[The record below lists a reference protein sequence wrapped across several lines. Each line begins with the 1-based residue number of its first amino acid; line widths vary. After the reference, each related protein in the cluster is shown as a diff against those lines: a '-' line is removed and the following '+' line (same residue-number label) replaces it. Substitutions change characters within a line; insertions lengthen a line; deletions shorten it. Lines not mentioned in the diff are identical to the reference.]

1 MNEAIRRFEQECRT
15 KARKYPFF
23 KGGDTIEV
31 TCEYDES
38 TKKTTQVFKGVVI
51 QRRHPNTNGET
62 FTVRKISD
70 GVAIEKTFP
79 ILSQIITDI
88 KIISLGKVRRARIF
102 YIRHKKGKDS
112 KIKTR
117 FINKRN
123 ATLGIN
129 DYSAQGYAAAPV
141 VKAAG
146 GDGDAPAA
154 GRNDK

>member
-31 TCEYDES
+31 TCEYEES

-117 FINKRN
+117 FINKKNSNAN
-123 ATLGIN
+123 ATQGAN
-129 DYSAQGYAAAPV
+129 DYAAAPV

-146 GDGDAPAA
+146 GDGAAPAA